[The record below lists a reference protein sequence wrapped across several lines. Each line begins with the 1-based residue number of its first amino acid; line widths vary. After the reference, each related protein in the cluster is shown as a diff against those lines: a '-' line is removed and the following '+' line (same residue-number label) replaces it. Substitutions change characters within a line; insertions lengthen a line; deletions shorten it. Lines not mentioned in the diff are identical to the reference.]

1 MPFYVVRLKVDKE
14 QERVF
19 FFFFICTLFCNFVVF
34 LSIATLESA
43 RSFLSNHAYDIAIC
57 RNLTG
62 SPPQEDKN
70 PAASKF
76 GSLLHPHLKPYFCQR
91 LHSAKEETNLL

>member
-1 MPFYVVRLKVDKE
+1 M
-14 QERVF
+14 F
-19 FFFFICTLFCNFVVF
+19 FFFNMHTLCNFVVF
-34 LSIATLESA
+34 LSIATLEST
-43 RSFLSNHAYDIAIC
+43 RSFLSNHADDITIC

-70 PAASKF
+70 PVASKF
-76 GSLLHPHLKPYFCQR
+76 GSLLHPHLKPYFCQS